1 MNHTVTL
8 NTYKSDAELARQKE
22 FYGIISNEDFNTYE
36 CKRKR
41 QPWTT
46 VEYRNR
52 KERNKNKGGK

>member
-1 MNHTVTL
+1 MNSTVTL
-8 NTYKSDAELARQKE
+8 NTYKGEFELSRHKE
-22 FYGIISNEDFNTYE
+22 FYGIIREEDFNTYE

-46 VEYRNR
+46 TEYRNR